1 MRMHRMGH
9 AGKMAMRVMMS
20 GGFGSRMGDGFGDR
34 GGGFGHRGGFGGH
47 GGGRRRIFAGGE
59 LRLVLLRLIA
69 DESRHGYD
77 LIKAIEELTG
87 GEYAPSPGV
96 VYPTLSL
103 LLDEGLIDQ
112 AEGEGARKPFAVT
125 AAGRAELDANADQ
138 VAALV
143 ERLRSLGEAMQASPI
158 LQVRRAMDNLRG
170 ALRTHRHGKLDQAV
184 VEQIVDIIDDAARR
198 IERL

>member
-9 AGKMAMRVMMS
+9 AGKMAMRAMMA
-20 GGFGSRMGDGFGDR
+20 GGFGDGMGGAFGER
-34 GGGFGHRGGFGGH
+34 GGFGHRGGFGGH

-112 AEGEGARKPFAVT
+112 AAGEGARKPFAVT
-125 AAGRAELDANADQ
+125 GAGSAELAANAEQ
-138 VAALV
+138 VAALI
-143 ERLRSLGEAMQASPI
+143 ERLRSMGEEMQASPI